1 MENISA
7 FEYSKLKL
15 MNEKPS
21 KVVSWITILIILLCA
36 FILFSVFYKYH
47 LYEQYAG
54 IIELNDN
61 YNLKLYV
68 DKKLFP
74 LDKNY
79 KMYLNNKKIKYSI
92 YQVNDNGAYYE
103 LFLNCQLNDNL
114 LINNNLVT
122 IRIRKRQTTFLK
134 EILRKIRKG

>member
-1 MENISA
+1 
-7 FEYSKLKL
+7 
-15 MNEKPS
+15 
-21 KVVSWITILIILLCA
+21 
-36 FILFSVFYKYH
+36 
-47 LYEQYAG
+47 
-54 IIELNDN
+54 
-61 YNLKLYV
+61 
-68 DKKLFP
+68 
-74 LDKNY
+74 
-79 KMYLNNKKIKYSI
+79 MYLNNKKIKYSI